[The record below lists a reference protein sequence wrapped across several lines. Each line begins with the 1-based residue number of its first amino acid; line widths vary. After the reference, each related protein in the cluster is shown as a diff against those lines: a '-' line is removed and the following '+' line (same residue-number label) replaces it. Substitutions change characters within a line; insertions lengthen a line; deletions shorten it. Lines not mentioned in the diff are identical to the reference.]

1 VAESLLDFCKE
12 PALIVGLYRNYDCE
26 VGFSS
31 LFEDLCQFLA
41 QSAVPTDPPVPTT
54 LHVLSFE
61 SVLAVL
67 ESIAVRFCV
76 EADPERKDDPEGSD
90 EEGEMLILS
99 PEEET
104 RLAKQRQKKMKLRLA
119 KDRFNAEGKKS
130 FGFLQGLKLLADPLT
145 PESVVSFFANTPG
158 LDKTRIGEILGGSDD
173 LSVKVLS
180 HFCSTFDFEK
190 LVVIGQSGEGQ
201 VRKTICHEMIRH
213 IATQHSM
220 TQLLQLITRTS
231 HHMLSSLVR

>member
-1 VAESLLDFCKE
+1 
-12 PALIVGLYRNYDCE
+12 
-26 VGFSS
+26 
-31 LFEDLCQFLA
+31 
-41 QSAVPTDPPVPTT
+41 
-54 LHVLSFE
+54 
-61 SVLAVL
+61 
-67 ESIAVRFCV
+67 VRFCV

-145 PESVVSFFANTPG
+145 PESVVTFFANTPG

-201 VRKTICHEMIRH
+201 VRKTIHHDIILH
-213 IATQHSM
+213 IAQHNTTQY
-220 TQLLQLITRTS
+220 LQLITTHRITC
-231 HHMLSSLVR
+231 SSRWSGEPPH